1 MPIVRSD
8 KTGVYDEYGRKY
20 SSVRNYEASK
30 QLGLTGPPPGQQ
42 AQPQAPVAEAPQ
54 GPPPGQEVVEA
65 AQPLIAE
72 YDAQQKIATIDAARK
87 AAIDRE
93 RQKQTNELMG
103 AQTGFQEA
111 GLGSLEAQ
119 QALLG
124 LLGPEAQQAAIAQL
138 ESSPMFQS
146 MMAQGERAILQ
157 NAAAT
162 GGVRGGNTQAAL
174 AQFRPQLLSSLISQ
188 QYERLGGLT
197 GLGAQVGQGLVGA
210 GIQRETTS
218 GQRADL
224 ASQARAELGLGG
236 AATQTQ
242 AGLGQLQYDV
252 NQAAIEEDK
261 RRYEESIQQA
271 NADRGLGFVSNVFGF
286 FSKFF
291 PGPKP
296 GV

>member
-1 MPIVRSD
+1 MPIVGRN
-8 KTGVYDEYGRKY
+8 KQGYYDEKGNLY
-20 SSVRNYEASK
+20 SSLEEYNQSANAAAQQQPAQQNAVAA
-30 QLGLTGPPPGQQ
+30 PPS
-42 AQPQAPVAEAPQ
+42 
-54 GPPPGQEVVEA
+54 QEVVEA
-65 AQPLIAE
+65 SRPLIAE
-72 YDAQQKIATIDAARK
+72 YNVQQKIAAMDAAKK

-93 RQKQTNELMG
+93 RQRETSQFMG
-103 AQTGFQEA
+103 AQSGFQGA

-124 LLGPEAQQAAIAQL
+124 LLGPEAQQAAINQL
-138 ESSPMFQS
+138 QASPQYQS
-146 MMAQGERAILQ
+146 MLAQGEQSILA

-162 GGVRGGNTQAAL
+162 GGVRGGNTQAML
-174 AQFRPQLLSSLISQ
+174 AQFRPQLLSSLINQ

-224 ASQARAELGLGG
+224 ATQARAELGLGG

-242 AGLGQLQYDV
+242 ANLGQLQYDV
-252 NQAAIEEDK
+252 NQAATEED
-261 RRYEESIQQA
+261 RRRFEESMRQA
-271 NADRGLGFVSNVFGF
+271 NADRALGFISNIFGF
-286 FSKFF
+286 ASKAFI
-291 PGPKP
+291 PGLPK